1 MYTIG
6 QVSQMTALP
15 VSTLRYYDKEGLFPE
30 MERTSGIRQ
39 FTDREVSA
47 LKVIECLKKSG
58 LEIREI
64 KQFMQWCAQGEATY
78 PERLE
83 LFRRQRESIEEE
95 MERLRRAKTL
105 IEYKCWF
112 YETAIREGSEARIR
126 ALLPDRLPA
135 GIQELYDYANER
147 GDYCVPEGEN

>member
-15 VSTLRYYDKEGLFPE
+15 VSTLRYYDKQGLFPE

-39 FTDREVSA
+39 FTDREISA

-95 MERLRRAKTL
+95 MERLRRAKAL

-112 YETAIREGSEARIR
+112 YETAMREGGEARIR

-147 GDYCVPEGEN
+147 GDCCVPEGEN

>member
-47 LKVIECLKKSG
+47 LKVIECLKNSG

-95 MERLRRAKTL
+95 MERLRRAKAL

-112 YETAIREGSEARIR
+112 YETAIREGGEARIR

-147 GDYCVPEGEN
+147 GDCCVPEGEN

>member
-95 MERLRRAKTL
+95 MERLRRAKAL

-112 YETAIREGSEARIR
+112 YETAMRDGGEARIR

-147 GDYCVPEGEN
+147 GDCCVPEGEN

>member
-6 QVSQMTALP
+6 QVSQMSALP

-95 MERLRRAKTL
+95 MERLRRAKAL

-112 YETAIREGSEARIR
+112 YETAIREGGEARIR

-147 GDYCVPEGEN
+147 GDCCVPEGEN

>member
-95 MERLRRAKTL
+95 MERLRRAKAL

-112 YETAIREGSEARIR
+112 YETAIREGGEARIR

-147 GDYCVPEGEN
+147 GDCCVPEGEN

>member
-39 FTDREVSA
+39 FTDREISA

-95 MERLRRAKTL
+95 MERLRRAKAL

-112 YETAIREGSEARIR
+112 YETAMREGGEARIR

-147 GDYCVPEGEN
+147 GDCCVPEGEN

>member
-6 QVSQMTALP
+6 QVAKMYSLP
-15 VSTLRYYDKEGLFPE
+15 VSTLRYYDKEGLFPNL
-30 MERTSGIRQ
+30 ERTSGIRR
-39 FTDREVSA
+39 FSDRELEA
-47 LKVIECLKKSG
+47 LHVIECLKRSG
-58 LEIREI
+58 LEIKDI

-95 MERLRRAKTL
+95 MERLRRAKAL

-112 YETAIREGSEARIR
+112 YEAAMREGGEARIR

-147 GDYCVPEGEN
+147 GDCCVPEGEN

>member
-6 QVSQMTALP
+6 QVSEMFSLP
-15 VSTLRYYDKEGLFPE
+15 ISTLRYYDKEGLFPQ
-30 MERTSGIRQ
+30 MERSSGIRR
-39 FTDREVSA
+39 FSERELEA
-47 LKVIECLKKSG
+47 LRVIECLKRSG
-58 LEIREI
+58 LEIKEI

-95 MERLRRAKTL
+95 MERLRRAKAL

-112 YETAIREGSEARIR
+112 YETAKAAGTVDVPIAMADEDVPERFRTIRRELHGGEA
-126 ALLPDRLPA
+126 PDRR
-135 GIQELYDYANER
+135 D
-147 GDYCVPEGEN
+147 

>member
-30 MERTSGIRQ
+30 MGRTSGIRQ

-83 LFRRQRESIEEE
+83 LFRRQHESIEEE
-95 MERLRRAKTL
+95 MERLRRAKAL

-112 YETAIREGSEARIR
+112 YETAMREGGEARIR

-147 GDYCVPEGEN
+147 GDCCVPEGEN

>member
-30 MERTSGIRQ
+30 MERTSGIRR

-95 MERLRRAKTL
+95 MERLRRAKAL

-112 YETAIREGSEARIR
+112 YETAMHEGGEARIR

>member
-95 MERLRRAKTL
+95 MERLRRAKAL

-112 YETAIREGSEARIR
+112 YEAAMSEGGEARIR

-147 GDYCVPEGEN
+147 GDCCVPEGEN